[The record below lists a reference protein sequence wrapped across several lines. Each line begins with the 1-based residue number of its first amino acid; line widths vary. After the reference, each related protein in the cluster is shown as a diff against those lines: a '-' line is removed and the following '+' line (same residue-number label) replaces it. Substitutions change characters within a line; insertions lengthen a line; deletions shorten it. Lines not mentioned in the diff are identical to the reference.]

1 MFNEKHLKTKIKS
14 DNGKIDTN
22 FYNNKIPKVSSQFIC
37 LSEILIESVFI
48 TGKNY
53 YAEVFLEE
61 YKYIVKQKE
70 CKMQEH
76 ITDKIMILMILKIKD

>member
-22 FYNNKIPKVSSQFIC
+22 FYNNKIPKVGSQFIC

-48 TGKNY
+48 TGKSY

>member
-1 MFNEKHLKTKIKS
+1 MK
-14 DNGKIDTN
+14 
-22 FYNNKIPKVSSQFIC
+22 FYSNKIPKVGSQFIC
-37 LSEILIESVFI
+37 LSEIFIDYVFI

-61 YKYIVKQKE
+61 CKYIVKEKE

-76 ITDKIMILMILKIKD
+76 ITEKIMMLMILKIKQ

>member
-14 DNGKIDTN
+14 DNGKIDTY
-22 FYNNKIPKVSSQFIC
+22 FYNNKIPKVGSQFIC

-48 TGKNY
+48 TDKNY

-61 YKYIVKQKE
+61 YKYIFKQKE
-70 CKMQEH
+70 CKMQEY